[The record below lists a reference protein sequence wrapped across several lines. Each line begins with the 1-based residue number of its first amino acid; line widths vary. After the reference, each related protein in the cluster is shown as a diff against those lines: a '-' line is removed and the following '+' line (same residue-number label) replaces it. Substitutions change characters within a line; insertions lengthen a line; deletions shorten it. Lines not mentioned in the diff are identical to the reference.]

1 MGFDGHLLPYVLILT
16 MSRVTLFASK
26 VTLEVLELGLYL
38 GNFWG
43 TQLNPN
49 TTQLR
54 IWLLNHYIYRFNTTP
69 SNLPAM

>member
-1 MGFDGHLLPYVLILT
+1 MLTLLPYVLILT

-38 GNFWG
+38 RNFQG

-49 TTQLR
+49 MIQLR
-54 IWLLNHYIYRFNTTP
+54 IWL
-69 SNLPAM
+69 